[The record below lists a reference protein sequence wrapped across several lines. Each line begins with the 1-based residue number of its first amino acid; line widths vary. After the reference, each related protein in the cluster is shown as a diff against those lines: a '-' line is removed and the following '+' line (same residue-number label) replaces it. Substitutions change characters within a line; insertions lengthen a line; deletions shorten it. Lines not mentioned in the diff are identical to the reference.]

1 MENNKIIYKKFCDT
15 FLYDAQD
22 KLKSAINIF
31 FDKDAIINV
40 VEPVNEIKGKEELIN
55 KFFLPMLNSFP
66 DLYRRTDIFF
76 AGISKNQEWVTSSG
90 HFVGTFE
97 NNWMGIP
104 ANNKLTYLRY
114 GEFHRMQN
122 GQAVETYLFFDLID
136 LLRQIDKW
144 PLITKSL
151 GDENFIP
158 GPISSEGI
166 LLETQNLKETKTSLV
181 MVEEMLKNLYTKEQ
195 SWRKYWHP
203 NMMWYGPSG
212 YGSYIGVDGFARFQL
227 PYESVFDPY
236 RKSSVAM
243 TCEKGSKLDL
253 AVKGHFARFAEGN
266 FVASGGW
273 PSHGGHLCKEWL
285 GIQPKGQQFTCRVS
299 DWWRRDGDT
308 LVENWVFVDLIDM
321 LKQLDFDVFKKTNI
335 EILIN

>member
-158 GPISSEGI
+158 GPITSEGI

-299 DWWRRDGDT
+299 DWWRRNGDT
-308 LVENWVFVDLIDM
+308 LIENWVFVDLIDM
-321 LKQLDFDVFKKTNI
+321 LKQLDYDVFKKTNI